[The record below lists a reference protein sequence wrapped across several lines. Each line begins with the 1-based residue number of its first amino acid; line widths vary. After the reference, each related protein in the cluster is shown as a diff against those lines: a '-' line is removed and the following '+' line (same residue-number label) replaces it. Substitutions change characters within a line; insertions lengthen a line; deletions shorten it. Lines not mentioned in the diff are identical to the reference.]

1 MNKNI
6 EKNIYRMSWTRPDG
20 GKGSVVF
27 ESPDC
32 YGREV
37 LDKGLINYLISKGC
51 TDIKTE
57 LAR

>member
-1 MNKNI
+1 
-6 EKNIYRMSWTRPDG
+6 MSWTRPDG

>member
-1 MNKNI
+1 MSK
-6 EKNIYRMSWTRPDG
+6 YRMSWVRPDG
-20 GKGSVVF
+20 KTGSVIF

-37 LDKGLINYLISKGC
+37 RDEGLINYLISKGC

-57 LAR
+57 LAQ